1 MDSVNDTRRR
11 LITTTEGR
19 VAYLNA
25 LRSVVSRHCPLN
37 KMGTPIVSD
46 YDLIDA
52 TEEEQAE
59 ALATVVKR
67 LKLTTP
73 EIPITP

>member
-1 MDSVNDTRRR
+1 MSSAVADTRRR

-25 LRSVVSRHCPLN
+25 LRLVVARHCPLN
-37 KMGTPIVSD
+37 KMGVPLVTD

-59 ALATVVKR
+59 AMATVVKR
-67 LKLTTP
+67 LKLIEP
-73 EIPITP
+73 EIPLT